1 MAETNPNQPLG
12 NWHYEWREV
21 SNPYADFNQTK
32 LYELIANLFSQ
43 KGHTHQK
50 SDITDFA
57 HTHTGWTTAISITSG
72 DDSGTKLFV
81 NSDIRCAELLYHHT
95 NTSVTTS
102 AVALSTFNDIANTYT
117 PKNTIYSTAYR
128 PDITLSLATNGKVS
142 IRGLTSLSSVEVK
155 GSFFYH
161 Y

>member
-1 MAETNPNQPLG
+1 MAGTNPDQPVG
-12 NWHYEWREV
+12 NWHYEWRET
-21 SNPYADFNQTK
+21 SNPYAEFNQTK

-43 KGHTHQK
+43 KGHTH
-50 SDITDFA
+50 S
-57 HTHTGWTTAISITSG
+57 GWTPAITISSG
-72 DDSGTKLFV
+72 DDSGTQLFV
-81 NSDIRCAELLYHHT
+81 NRDIRCAELLYRHV

-128 PDITLSLATNGKVS
+128 PDITLSLATNGTVS
-142 IRGLTSLSSVEVK
+142 IRGSTSLSNVEVK

>member
-1 MAETNPNQPLG
+1 MAGNDNPPVG
-12 NWHYEWREV
+12 NWHYEWREI

-50 SDITDFA
+50 SDILDFD
-57 HTHTGWTTAISITSG
+57 HTHSDWTTVITIPSG
-72 DDSGTKLFV
+72 NDSGTQLFV
-81 NSDIRCAELLYHHT
+81 NRDIRCAELLYHRRD
-95 NTSVTTS
+95 TSVTTS
-102 AVALSTFNDIANTYT
+102 AVVLSTFNDIANTYT

-128 PDITLSLATNGKVS
+128 PDITLSLATDGTVS
-142 IRGLTSLSSVEVK
+142 IRGSTSLSGVEVK